1 MINTLSLLYL
11 PTALGLGALHALEP
25 GHSKTL
31 IAAYLIGT
39 KGTKWDAFLL
49 GVSAATTHSLI
60 VIAIAV
66 SALWLGKE
74 VFTDQVSHWLQIAS
88 GVFVILI
95 GAWMLW
101 RRWPRPKPPA
111 HAHHHGAPEPI
122 AITSDI
128 AEGTLGIIATADG
141 ERLRFSATHCLPGT
155 LIAVHIAREHGRM
168 EVLELSPDPGHAGRF
183 TSSVAPAEPHEF
195 TAEAI
200 LSVPGREERRPFSMH
215 EPAGHHDGHE
225 DHDGLDDDAHARA
238 HAAAMPAYVEQ
249 GGRPSSLQVI
259 AFGAA
264 GGMIPCPASITVM
277 LLALSAGQVAF
288 GLLAVMCFS
297 LGLAVTMVGI
307 GMVVVAGFSK
317 LAKTGRFS
325 SLAKHA
331 PLVSAV
337 LVMGTGLAALV
348 MAN

>member
-1 MINTLSLLYL
+1 MVDTLSLLYL

-49 GVSAATTHSLI
+49 GISAATTHSLI

-74 VFTDQVSHWLQIAS
+74 VFTDQVSHWLQVGS
-88 GVFVILI
+88 GVIVILI

-101 RRWPRPKPPA
+101 RRWPRQKPTG

-122 AITSDI
+122 SITSDI
-128 AEGTLGIIATADG
+128 AEGTLSINDTADG
-141 ERLRFSATHCLPGT
+141 ERMRFVAKRFLPGSA
-155 LIAVHIAREHGRM
+155 IVVHIAREQGRV
-168 EVLELSPDPGHAGRF
+168 EVLDLSPDGTHAGQF

-200 LSVPGREERRPFSMH
+200 LSVLGREERHPFAMH
-215 EPAGHHDGHE
+215 EPEGHHHGHE
-225 DHDGLDDDAHARA
+225 NHGDLDDDAHARA
-238 HAAAMPAYVEQ
+238 HAAAMPIYVEQ
-249 GGRPSSLQVI
+249 GGRPSSLQVV

-288 GLLAVMCFS
+288 GLLAVLCFS

-307 GMVVVAGFSK
+307 GMVVVAGFSQ

-325 SLAKHA
+325 AVAKHA

-337 LVMGTGLAALV
+337 LVMGTGVAALA
-348 MAN
+348 MAH